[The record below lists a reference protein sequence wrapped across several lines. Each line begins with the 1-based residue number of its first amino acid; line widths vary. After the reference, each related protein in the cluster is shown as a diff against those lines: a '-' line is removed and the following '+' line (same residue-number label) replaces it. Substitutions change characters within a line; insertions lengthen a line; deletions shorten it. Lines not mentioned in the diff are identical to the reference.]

1 MRVAQDKRMPA
12 SAVTCPNCGTVI
24 PLEKQ
29 DRLPDQF
36 SVPCP
41 KCGSRKIFSRSDI
54 HDAKDEILDVSANA
68 RLSWRSP

>member
-1 MRVAQDKRMPA
+1 MPA

-54 HDAKDEILDVSANA
+54 HDAKTKS
-68 RLSWRSP
+68 